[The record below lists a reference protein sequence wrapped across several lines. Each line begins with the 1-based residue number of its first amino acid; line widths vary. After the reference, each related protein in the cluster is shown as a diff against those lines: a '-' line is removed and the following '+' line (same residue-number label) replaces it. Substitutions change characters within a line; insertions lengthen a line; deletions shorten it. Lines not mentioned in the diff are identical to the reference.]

1 MLGSEMVP
9 CCQEIGIEMGLGER
23 CHRLKSLLPMLACN
37 SVAMNPGKRDD
48 VLVQS
53 TQLLQHDLAPAL
65 RYRVLHCLIRRLAS
79 HAVTVTLV
87 RILSIQ
93 YYQHAL

>member
-1 MLGSEMVP
+1 M
-9 CCQEIGIEMGLGER
+9 
-23 CHRLKSLLPMLACN
+23 KSLLPMLACN

-53 TQLLQHDLAPAL
+53 TQLLQHDLALAL
-65 RYRVLHCLIRRLAS
+65 RYRVLHCLTRRLAS

-87 RILSIQ
+87 RIIVNTVLSAYFITRIWR
-93 YYQHAL
+93 AANKSTDRRL